1 MEMID
6 EMNRPF
12 SNGDTQRIALE
23 WVDVVE
29 S

>member
-12 SNGDTQRIALE
+12 SNADTQRIALGR
-23 WVDVVE
+23 VDVVE